1 MFFVK
6 YISLRVKLRNMKLLV
21 CISKTPDT
29 TSKIRFDAEGKKF
42 VEDGVQFI
50 INPYD
55 EWYSL
60 VKAIEIKEKLGGQV
74 DVIHVGNAN
83 SDILIR
89 KALAIGADAAFRIDD
104 EALNSTSVASQ
115 IAAFIKENPYDLIF
129 VGKETIDHNSSEVGS
144 KLAAFLDIP
153 FVSYC
158 NHLDVE
164 NDIAVCSTEIEGGNE
179 IIELKTPFV
188 LSSAKGLAEQ
198 RIPNMKGIIDAKKK
212 PLNVLQRMNVEN
224 HIDLVRFETPPV
236 KSGVRMID
244 PSNIEEMVN
253 VYKNEL
259 KII

>member
-1 MFFVK
+1 
-6 YISLRVKLRNMKLLV
+6 MKLLV

-29 TSKIRFDAEGKKF
+29 TSKIRFDAESKYF
-42 VEDGVQFI
+42 LDEGVQYI
-50 INPYD
+50 LNPYD

-60 VKAIEIKEKLGGQV
+60 VRAIEIREKSGGQV
-74 DVIHVGNAN
+74 DVIHLGNSS

-89 KALAIGADAAFRIDD
+89 KALAIGADAAYRIDD
-104 EALNSTSVASQ
+104 EVLNSTSVAFQ
-115 IAAFIKENPYDLIF
+115 IASFVKENPYDIIF

-144 KLAAFLDIP
+144 KLAEFLNLP

-158 NHLDVE
+158 NHLEIE
-164 NDIAVCSTEIEGGNE
+164 NDHAVCSTEIEGGNE

-188 LSSAKGLAEQ
+188 LSAAKGLAEQ

-212 PLNVLQRMNVEN
+212 PLTIIQKINVEN
-224 HIDLVRFETPPV
+224 NSELVRFELPPA

-244 PSNIEEMVN
+244 PDKLEELVDIF
-253 VYKNEL
+253 KNEL